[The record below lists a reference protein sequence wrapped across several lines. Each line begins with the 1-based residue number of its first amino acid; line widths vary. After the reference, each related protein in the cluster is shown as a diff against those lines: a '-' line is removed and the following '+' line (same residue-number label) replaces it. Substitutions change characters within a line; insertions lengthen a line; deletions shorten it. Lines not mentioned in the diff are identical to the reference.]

1 MSKELDELEAL
12 MGQAEKSA
20 EEFVA
25 ETRGGAGTP
34 AERRMADAFGDFNK
48 TLRALA
54 RCIDGI
60 EQEQRE
66 TRISLDRV
74 ASMPREL
81 ERTVDG
87 ATARYMSA
95 YGRQLD
101 QLKEKGEETI
111 SALGSLDETAADEY
125 KAAVGKSTKLLA
137 RFTAGAAAAIV
148 LLAIV
153 GGWWAFAGA
162 AFLAQQDPDVVAWVS
177 TPTGTVLAIAFPL
190 AVFGI
195 GFWLGHGKGK
205 GRL

>member
-1 MSKELDELEAL
+1 MSSELDELEAM
-12 MGQAEKSA
+12 MGQAEESA

-66 TRISLDRV
+66 TRVSLDRV

-87 ATARYMSA
+87 ATKRYMSA
-95 YGRQLD
+95 YGKQLD
-101 QLKEKGEETI
+101 QLKEKGEAAI
-111 SALGSLDETAADEY
+111 NALESLDETAADEY
-125 KAAVGKSTKLLA
+125 KAAVSKSTKLLA
-137 RFTAGAAAAIV
+137 RLTAGAAAAIA
-148 LLAIV
+148 LLAVAGGLWALVGAAWFVRMSPEIQGWVTSTPGLVVGIV
-153 GGWWAFAGA
+153 LPFTVFFAG
-162 AFLAQQDPDVVAWVS
+162 FFV
-177 TPTGTVLAIAFPL
+177 
-190 AVFGI
+190 
-195 GFWLGHGKGK
+195 
-205 GRL
+205 GRGRQ

>member
-12 MGQAEKSA
+12 MGQAEESA

-66 TRISLDRV
+66 TRVSLDRV
-74 ASMPREL
+74 ASMPSEL
-81 ERTVDG
+81 ERTVDR
-87 ATARYMSA
+87 ATDRYMGA
-95 YGRQLD
+95 YGKQLD
-101 QLKEKGEETI
+101 QLKEKGDATI

-125 KAAVGKSTKLLA
+125 KAAVSKSTKLLA
-137 RFTAGAAAAIV
+137 RFTAGAAAAMV
-148 LLAIV
+148 LLAV
-153 GGWWAFAGA
+153 AGGLWAFVGA
-162 AFLAQQDPDVVAWVS
+162 AWFVRMSPEIQAWVTS
-177 TPTGTVLAIAFPL
+177 TPGLVAGIALPVVIF
-190 AVFGI
+190 AA
-195 GFWLGHGKGK
+195 GFLLGKD
-205 GRL
+205 R

>member
-1 MSKELDELEAL
+1 MSSELDELEAL
-12 MGQAEKSA
+12 MGQAEESA

-66 TRISLDRV
+66 TRVSLDRV

-95 YGRQLD
+95 YGKQLD
-101 QLKEKGEETI
+101 QLKEKGDATI

-125 KAAVGKSTKLLA
+125 KAAVSKSTKLLA

-148 LLAIV
+148 LLAVAGGLWALV
-153 GGWWAFAGA
+153 GASWFVRMSPEIQASMT
-162 AFLAQQDPDVVAWVS
+162 S
-177 TPTGTVLAIAFPL
+177 TPGLVAGIVLPVVI
-190 AVFGI
+190 FGA
-195 GFWLGHGKGK
+195 GFYLGKD
-205 GRL
+205 R

>member
-12 MGQAEKSA
+12 MGQAEESA

-66 TRISLDRV
+66 TRVSLDRV

-95 YGRQLD
+95 YGKQLD
-101 QLKEKGEETI
+101 QLKEKGDATI
-111 SALGSLDETAADEY
+111 SALGS
-125 KAAVGKSTKLLA
+125 
-137 RFTAGAAAAIV
+137 FTAGAAAAMV
-148 LLAIV
+148 LLAV
-153 GGWWAFAGA
+153 AGGLWALVGA
-162 AFLAQQDPDVVAWVS
+162 AWFVRMSPEIQAWMTS
-177 TPTGTVLAIAFPL
+177 TPGLVAGIVLPVVI
-190 AVFGI
+190 FGA
-195 GFWLGHGKGK
+195 GFYLGKD
-205 GRL
+205 R

>member
-12 MGQAEKSA
+12 MGQAEESA

-66 TRISLDRV
+66 TRVSLDRV

-95 YGRQLD
+95 YGKQLD
-101 QLKEKGEETI
+101 QLKEKGDATI

-125 KAAVGKSTKLLA
+125 KAAVSKSTKLLA

-148 LLAIV
+148 LLAVAGGLWALV
-153 GGWWAFAGA
+153 GASWFVRMSPEI
-162 AFLAQQDPDVVAWVS
+162 QAWVTS
-177 TPTGTVLAIAFPL
+177 TPGLIAGIVLPVVI
-190 AVFGI
+190 FGA
-195 GFWLGHGKGK
+195 GFYLGKD
-205 GRL
+205 R

>member
-1 MSKELDELEAL
+1 MSSELDELEAL
-12 MGQAEKSA
+12 MGQAEQSA

-66 TRISLDRV
+66 TRVSLDRV

-87 ATARYMSA
+87 ATERYMSA
-95 YGRQLD
+95 YGKQLD
-101 QLKEKGEETI
+101 QLKEKGDATI
-111 SALGSLDETAADEY
+111 SALGSLDATAADEY
-125 KAAVGKSTKLLA
+125 KAAVSKSTKLLA

-148 LLAIV
+148 LLAVAGGLWALV
-153 GGWWAFAGA
+153 GASWFVRMSPEI
-162 AFLAQQDPDVVAWVS
+162 QAWVTS
-177 TPTGTVLAIAFPL
+177 TPGLVAGIVLPVVI
-190 AVFGI
+190 FGA
-195 GFWLGHGKGK
+195 GFYLGKD
-205 GRL
+205 R

>member
-1 MSKELDELEAL
+1 MSSELDELEAL
-12 MGQAEKSA
+12 IGQAEESA

-66 TRISLDRV
+66 VRASLDRV
-74 ASMPREL
+74 ASVPREI

-87 ATARYMSA
+87 ATERYMSA
-95 YGRQLD
+95 YGKQLD
-101 QLKEKGEETI
+101 QLKEKGDATI
-111 SALGSLDETAADEY
+111 SALGSLDEAAADEY
-125 KAAVGKSTKLLA
+125 RAAVSKSTKLLA

-148 LLAIV
+148 LLAAA
-153 GGWWAFAGA
+153 GGLWALVGA
-162 AFLAQQDPDVVAWVS
+162 AWFVRMSPEVQSWVTS
-177 TPTGTVLAIAFPL
+177 TPGLVVGIALPVAIF
-190 AVFGI
+190 AV
-195 GFWLGHGKGK
+195 GFLLGKDG
-205 GRL
+205 

>member
-1 MSKELDELEAL
+1 MSSELDELEAL
-12 MGQAEKSA
+12 MGQAEQSA

-25 ETRGGAGTP
+25 ETRRGAGTP

-66 TRISLDRV
+66 TRVSLDRV

-95 YGRQLD
+95 YGKQLD
-101 QLKEKGEETI
+101 QLKEKGDATI

-125 KAAVGKSTKLLA
+125 KAAVSKSTKLLA
-137 RFTAGAAAAIV
+137 RFTAGAAAAMV
-148 LLAIV
+148 LLAV
-153 GGWWAFAGA
+153 AGGLWALVGA
-162 AFLAQQDPDVVAWVS
+162 AWFVRMSPEIQAWVTS
-177 TPTGTVLAIAFPL
+177 TPGLVAGIVLPVVI
-190 AVFGI
+190 FGA
-195 GFWLGHGKGK
+195 GFYLGKD
-205 GRL
+205 R

>member
-12 MGQAEKSA
+12 MGQAEQSA

-66 TRISLDRV
+66 TRASLDRV

-87 ATARYMSA
+87 ATERYMSA
-95 YGRQLD
+95 YGKQLD
-101 QLKEKGEETI
+101 QLKEKGDATI

-125 KAAVGKSTKLLA
+125 KAAVSKSTKLLA

-148 LLAIV
+148 LLAVAGGLWALV
-153 GGWWAFAGA
+153 GASWFVRMSPEI
-162 AFLAQQDPDVVAWVS
+162 QAWVTS
-177 TPTGTVLAIAFPL
+177 TPGLIAGIVLPVVI
-190 AVFGI
+190 FGA
-195 GFWLGHGKGK
+195 GFYLGKD
-205 GRL
+205 R

>member
-1 MSKELDELEAL
+1 MSSELDELEAL
-12 MGQAEKSA
+12 MGQAEQSA

-66 TRISLDRV
+66 TRVSLDRV

-95 YGRQLD
+95 YGKQLD
-101 QLKEKGEETI
+101 QLKEKGDATI

-125 KAAVGKSTKLLA
+125 KAAVSKSTKLLA

-148 LLAIV
+148 LLAVAGGLWALV
-153 GGWWAFAGA
+153 GASWFVRMSPEI
-162 AFLAQQDPDVVAWVS
+162 QAWVTS
-177 TPTGTVLAIAFPL
+177 TPGLIAGIVLPVVI
-190 AVFGI
+190 FGA
-195 GFWLGHGKGK
+195 GFYLGKD
-205 GRL
+205 R

>member
-12 MGQAEKSA
+12 MGQAEESA

-66 TRISLDRV
+66 TRVSLDRV

-95 YGRQLD
+95 YGKQLD
-101 QLKEKGEETI
+101 QLKEKGDATI

-125 KAAVGKSTKLLA
+125 KAAVSKSTKLLA

-148 LLAIV
+148 LLAVAGGLWALV
-153 GGWWAFAGA
+153 GASWFVRMSPEI
-162 AFLAQQDPDVVAWVS
+162 QAWMTS
-177 TPTGTVLAIAFPL
+177 TPGLVAGIVLPVVI
-190 AVFGI
+190 FGA
-195 GFWLGHGKGK
+195 GFYLGKD
-205 GRL
+205 R